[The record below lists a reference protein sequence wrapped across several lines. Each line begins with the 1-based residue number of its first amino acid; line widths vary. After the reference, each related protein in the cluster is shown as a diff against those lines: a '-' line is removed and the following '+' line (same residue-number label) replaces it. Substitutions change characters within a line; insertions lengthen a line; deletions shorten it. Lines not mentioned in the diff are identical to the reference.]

1 MEQKIL
7 IQELWKMSNGTDNFQ
22 RRTLSINSC
31 VKNDDGTYTF
41 IGTSRLYGTVRDTKV
56 KVKRVRKHIKPTH
69 YE

>member
-1 MEQKIL
+1 
-7 IQELWKMSNGTDNFQ
+7 MSNGTDNFQ

-41 IGTSRLYGTVRDTKV
+41 IGTRKLHGTVRDTKN
-56 KVKRVRKHIKPTH
+56 KVKRVRRQRKSTH